1 MDFNWINWGN
11 MAVVACLI
19 AINLIAFRKGVSE
32 SFCSKYP
39 AINIF
44 EQIGR
49 YGSMALMIF
58 PVFTR
63 NWEFGFMSVMEM
75 LIWMC
80 ASVLLM
86 ALYGLLWLKKS
97 AGGVNI
103 LYGLAI
109 TPALLFLL
117 NGILLRHFTLVVA
130 SLIFGV
136 FHFVIVKENV

>member
-11 MAVVACLI
+11 MVVVACLI
-19 AINLIAFRKGVSE
+19 AINMIAVRKGVSE

-58 PVFTR
+58 PVFIKG
-63 NWEFGFMSVMEM
+63 WKFGFMSVTEM
-75 LIWMC
+75 IIWVC
-80 ASVLLM
+80 ITILLL
-86 ALYGLLWLKKS
+86 AIYGLLWIKKS
-97 AGGVNI
+97 SGGVGI

-109 TPALLFLL
+109 VPVILFLL
-117 NGILLRHFTLVVA
+117 NGILLRHFALVVA
-130 SLIFGV
+130 SLIFGA
-136 FHFVIVKENV
+136 FHFAIVKENV